1 METSTTMKNT
11 LYILCFLSFHFFSIG
26 QVTITNATFPDIG
39 DTLYTVF
46 DNEIE
51 NLDLGNPGA
60 NQTWDFSN
68 LQAAF
73 AQELIFKNAEEGNF
87 FDQYPTAEL
96 FALGVNGDEV
106 YYKGNSSTMLE
117 IGRSTENPFGDAF
130 EVFIN
135 FDDPSLFRKAPFS
148 YGDDF
153 VSDSESSI
161 TFPGSQ
167 LPDSLV
173 ANLPVVPDSIR
184 ITISE
189 ERYDTIDAWGTL
201 KLPTAEYQV
210 LREKRHIV
218 RSVGISAFVLIGW
231 IDIDPSELGEL
242 GNFFGDMD
250 VYSYNFYA
258 EDIKEIAAVVNLDED
273 GLATSVEYS
282 SEEVIADI
290 PVISPE
296 QKEIIAYPNP
306 TFGEIKFQFVNM
318 GKNMHRIDVYD
329 LLGKRLKSQEF
340 DLSKS
345 TSGSMDLSSLNKG
358 TYLYSVY
365 DQLGNKITTRRIL
378 VLAP

>member
-1 METSTTMKNT
+1 M
-11 LYILCFLSFHFFSIG
+11 
-26 QVTITNATFPDIG
+26 
-39 DTLYTVF
+39 
-46 DNEIE
+46 
-51 NLDLGNPGA
+51 
-60 NQTWDFSN
+60 
-68 LQAAF
+68 
-73 AQELIFKNAEEGNF
+73 
-87 FDQYPTAEL
+87 
-96 FALGVNGDEV
+96 
-106 YYKGNSSTMLE
+106 
-117 IGRSTENPFGDAF
+117 
-130 EVFIN
+130 
-135 FDDPSLFRKAPFS
+135 
-148 YGDDF
+148 
-153 VSDSESSI
+153 
-161 TFPGSQ
+161 
-167 LPDSLV
+167 
-173 ANLPVVPDSIR
+173 
-184 ITISE
+184 
-189 ERYDTIDAWGTL
+189 
-201 KLPTAEYQV
+201 